1 MANALPMRTISGRAS
16 ILLDTLRVV
25 AALMVL
31 VFHATLQWPGAAP
44 DAHEKLSKLSHAAV
58 MMFFV
63 LSGYVIAFST
73 TKNNRGLKQ
82 YAVARLSRLY
92 SIFLPALL
100 LTAAVEFFI
109 SRFDA
114 SLAAYYVRSMA
125 WLRYAL
131 TTLFCNEAGFWS
143 AAPAVNTPLW
153 SLSYEF
159 WYYVLFGCW
168 LYRGFD
174 KKLLFLLLGACLI
187 AGPKVLL
194 LMPVWVFG
202 VLAYQLPRPTL
213 PPAVAW
219 VLVGLFVIA
228 AVGGALYLPAVPCA
242 LGGKPFFLSNQ
253 FLTDWVVGLLFS
265 LAMWLLPEDGYSL
278 SGTGVKLLRTC
289 GDLSFPLYVFHYP
302 LFVLW
307 RALFGWQANSMTQMS
322 TSIVGVTVATILLGL
337 LAEKGRAR
345 WARFF
350 AGTIEYGSTWRHA
363 PDQKPLS

>member
-1 MANALPMRTISGRAS
+1 M
-16 ILLDTLRVV
+16 

-31 VFHATLQWPGAAP
+31 VFHVTLQWHGVAAG
-44 DAHEKLSKLSHAAV
+44 AHEKLSKLSHAAV
-58 MMFFV
+58 MLFFV

-73 TKNNRGLKQ
+73 TKNNRGPKQ

-100 LTAAVEFFI
+100 LTVVVEFFV

-131 TTLFCNEAGFWS
+131 TAVFCSEAGFWS
-143 AAPAVNTPLW
+143 AAPAANTPLW

-168 LYRGFD
+168 FYRGFD

-194 LMPVWVFG
+194 LMPVWVLG
-202 VLAYQLPRPTL
+202 VLAHQLPRPAL
-213 PPAVAW
+213 PTAVAW
-219 VLVGLFVIA
+219 VLVGLFLIVA
-228 AVGGALYLPAVPCA
+228 GGGSFYLPALPWV

-253 FLTDWVVGLLFS
+253 FLTDWVVGLLVS
-265 LAMWLLPEDGYSL
+265 LAMWLLPEDGHSPN
-278 SGTGVKLLRTC
+278 GAGVELLRTC

-307 RALFGWQANSMTQMS
+307 RALFGWQADSALQMS
-322 TSIVGVTVATILLGL
+322 AAIVGVTVATILLGL
-337 LAEKGRAR
+337 LAEKGRPR

-350 AGTIEYGSTWRHA
+350 AGIIEYGSTWRRA
-363 PDQKPLS
+363 LGRKPLS